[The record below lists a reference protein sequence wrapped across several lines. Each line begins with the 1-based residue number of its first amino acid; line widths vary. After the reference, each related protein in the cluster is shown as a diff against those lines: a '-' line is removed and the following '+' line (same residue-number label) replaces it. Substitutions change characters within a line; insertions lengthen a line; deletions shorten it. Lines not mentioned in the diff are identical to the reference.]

1 MIPLLYEFIP
11 YSAAATAPDK
21 APGKKPAKRGNA
33 DGAEKKKNQA
43 KKAKTTAEKV
53 CPQLL

>member
-11 YSAAATAPDK
+11 YSAAAAAPDK

-33 DGAEKKKNQA
+33 DGAEEKKSQA

>member
-11 YSAAATAPDK
+11 YSAAAAAPDK
-21 APGKKPAKRGNA
+21 APGKKLAKRGNA
-33 DGAEKKKNQA
+33 DGAEKKKNQS